1 MSSTHAEQIVEAA
14 DLLHRT
20 LRKLIISEHG
30 AHAETLVAAGGR
42 MAGTMLFHSF
52 SFEPDRLRPGTVFL
66 SDEADEQGPGLLRLM
81 FATLGQLGHQGL
93 DAQVAVGR
101 AERSALSRL
110 SLAETQQLFE
120 PWYRKVQ
127 ALCGLS
133 SRETA
138 DAAAIATAMVIH
150 DCRSALA
157 VEAGCAVAVDGVVE
171 SVKTVPQRVAA
182 AS

>member
-66 SDEADEQGPGLLRLM
+66 SDEADEQGPGLIRLM

-93 DAQVAVGR
+93 DEQTVLAR

-110 SLAETQQLFE
+110 SLAETQRLLT
-120 PWYRKVQ
+120 PWYRKIQ
-127 ALCGLS
+127 GLCGLS
-133 SRETA
+133 LREVA
-138 DAAAIATAMVIH
+138 DAGAIATAMSIH
-150 DCRSALA
+150 DCQSTLP
-157 VEAGCAVAVDGVVE
+157 VPSGCAIAVDGIVE
-171 SVKTVPQRVAA
+171 SAKTVPQRIAA
-182 AS
+182 AP